1 MYTVNSVSENTVGSE
16 HSLQWRIILWVL
28 WGLSWDLSFMKLRT
42 VFPSLGAMLE
52 TLLLFLTYINN
63 PLLVV
68 LLNKY
73 LLYHIEIETNS
84 FRRERSFL
92 YFISALL
99 DTSIMFSKT
108 LALCMNPLLLNSPK
122 TPKWEKC
129 WVLLLCRGGPLSQSG
144 LIALHS

>member
-1 MYTVNSVSENTVGSE
+1 
-16 HSLQWRIILWVL
+16 
-28 WGLSWDLSFMKLRT
+28 MKLRT

-122 TPKWEKC
+122 TPK
-129 WVLLLCRGGPLSQSG
+129 
-144 LIALHS
+144 